1 MGSTQ
6 SMYREL
12 FYNSCTIFEFSN
24 VTSFFGKK
32 SIMLLITIF
41 IYDIPPN
48 VGNDNIYVWI
58 GIHNVHLI

>member
-1 MGSTQ
+1 
-6 SMYREL
+6 MYREL

-41 IYDIPPN
+41 MYDIPPN
-48 VGNDNIYVWI
+48 VGNDNIYV
-58 GIHNVHLI
+58 